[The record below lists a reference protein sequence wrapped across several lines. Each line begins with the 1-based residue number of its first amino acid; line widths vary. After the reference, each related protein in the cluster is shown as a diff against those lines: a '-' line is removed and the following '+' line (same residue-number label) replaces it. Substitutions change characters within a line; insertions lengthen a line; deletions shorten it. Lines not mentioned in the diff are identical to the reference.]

1 MDAEPLPGPHVLVSC
16 GSLQRVLAPGQT
28 LTFGRGRG
36 HDIRVGHAPEDLRVP
51 RLAGKLECRE
61 DGVLVH
67 NLSDKRSLE
76 VQTFP
81 GPSYDILP
89 LMIAGTRPHPQVR
102 VIVKGG
108 SSTYAIAIDARPLGT
123 AAPAAPPTSATDE
136 FGTIGFDRITDMSG
150 RHRLLLSALC
160 LPLMTQTGLRA
171 RVPTYAEIEVILR
184 RHGHAIRARTIRN
197 GLDELRHWLTDA
209 HGIDGLTARADQ
221 QAAEPERLVAALAR
235 WAVLSGNITDDDLDA
250 LDADEHEGS
259 GPDRR

>member
-1 MDAEPLPGPHVLVSC
+1 MDAAALSEPHVLISC
-16 GSLQRVLAPGQT
+16 GSLQRVLTPGQT

-36 HDIRVGHAPEDLRVP
+36 HDIRLGHNPEDLRVP

-102 VIVKGG
+102 LIVKGG
-108 SSTYAIAIDARPLGT
+108 SSTYAITIDARPLRT
-123 AAPAAPPTSATDE
+123 PASPAPPTSATDE
-136 FGTIGFDRITDMSG
+136 FGTIGFDRIPDMSG

-160 LPLMTQTGLRA
+160 MPLMTQTGVRA
-171 RVPTYAEIEVILR
+171 RVPTYAEVEVILR

-221 QAAEPERLVAALAR
+221 PAAEPERLVAALAR
-235 WAVLSGNITDDDLDA
+235 WAVLSGNVTDDDLDA
-250 LDADEHEGS
+250 LEADEPEERTPNRG
-259 GPDRR
+259 